1 MNRIIGFCMVAMLGL
16 AGCADV
22 TGDLAPQK
30 KGKDKDK
37 SRAAVLTDLQVV
49 DAANDFSGSFTV
61 TSLGYEDGE
70 LLVNGVL
77 SYAAGG
83 ETVTQEL
90 SSVPATLSDV
100 NPDSMAFQATRRCD
114 ILFLDL
120 GPIFL
125 DLLGL
130 ELDLSPIE
138 LDLDAVSGRG
148 NLLGNL
154 LCAVTGL
161 LDGGPLA
168 SILELIDNI
177 NRILDGITT

>member
-1 MNRIIGFCMVAMLGL
+1 MVALLGL

-30 KGKDKDK
+30 KDKPSK
-37 SRAAVLTDLQVV
+37 AVVLTDLQVA
-49 DAANDFSGSFTV
+49 DAANDFSGEFTV
-61 TSLGYEDGE
+61 TSLGYEDDE

-77 SYAAGG
+77 SYVYEG
-83 ETVTQEL
+83 ETVTQTLEGIPSIL
-90 SSVPATLSDV
+90 SGEDPE
-100 NPDSMAFQATRRCD
+100 SMTFQATRRCD

-130 ELDLSPIE
+130 QLDLSPIE
-138 LDLDAVSGRG
+138 LDLDAVSGQG

-168 SILELIDNI
+168 GILELIDNI
-177 NRILDGITT
+177 NRILNGVTT

>member
-1 MNRIIGFCMVAMLGL
+1 MVALLGL

-30 KGKDKDK
+30 KDKPSK
-37 SRAAVLTDLQVV
+37 AVVLTDLQVA
-49 DAANDFSGSFTV
+49 DAANDFSGEFTV
-61 TSLGYEDGE
+61 TSLGYEDDE

-77 SYAAGG
+77 SYVYEG
-83 ETVTQEL
+83 ETVTQTLEGIP
-90 SSVPATLSDV
+90 STLSGK
-100 NPDSMAFQATRRCD
+100 NPESMTFQATRRCD
-114 ILFLDL
+114 ILLLDL

-130 ELDLSPIE
+130 QLDLSPI
-138 LDLDAVSGRG
+138 DLDAVSGQG

-161 LDGGPLA
+161 LDDGPLA
-168 SILELIDNI
+168 GILELIDNI
-177 NRILDGITT
+177 NRILDGVTT